1 MELVA
6 IVIAVA
12 LIEYSVF
19 GMLVGKARGTY
30 GIDAPA
36 ITGHPVFERY
46 YRVQQNTL
54 ENLVLFIP
62 GMIMFA
68 QYVRA
73 DVAAG
78 LGILFIVG
86 RFLRGRPKIP
96 ESWLCFKLYSGTNTG
111 DRWAGW
117 RSQRPVLTRI
127 QEENHETPERNP
139 GDLAGDDWLHHH
151 GRNHY
156 R

>member
-54 ENLVLFIP
+54 ENLVLFHSGNDHVCPVCECRCGCRP
-62 GMIMFA
+62 GCPLHRWPVLVL
-68 QYVRA
+68 Q
-73 DVAAG
+73 G
-78 LGILFIVG
+78 
-86 RFLRGRPKIP
+86 LRG
-96 ESWLCFKLYSGTNTG
+96 
-111 DRWAGW
+111 
-117 RSQRPVLTRI
+117 
-127 QEENHETPERNP
+127 
-139 GDLAGDDWLHHH
+139 
-151 GRNHY
+151 
-156 R
+156 